1 MVKPGLIG
9 AFGSWVSGGVEFN
22 WPFHHRPSSF
32 LPCDYA
38 LEACEDGS
46 VVCWLSEHDPIDR
59 MKGMVGVV
67 LRPGA
72 TYLET
77 RVKLCN
83 RTETTK
89 SFLW

>member
-9 AFGSWVSGGVEFN
+9 AVGSWVSGGVEFN
-22 WPFHHRPSSF
+22 WPFHHRPSS
-32 LPCDYA
+32 DYA

-46 VVCWLSEHDPIDR
+46 VVCGLSEHDPIDR

>member
-1 MVKPGLIG
+1 
-9 AFGSWVSGGVEFN
+9 
-22 WPFHHRPSSF
+22 
-32 LPCDYA
+32 
-38 LEACEDGS
+38 
-46 VVCWLSEHDPIDR
+46 
-59 MKGMVGVV
+59 MVGVV